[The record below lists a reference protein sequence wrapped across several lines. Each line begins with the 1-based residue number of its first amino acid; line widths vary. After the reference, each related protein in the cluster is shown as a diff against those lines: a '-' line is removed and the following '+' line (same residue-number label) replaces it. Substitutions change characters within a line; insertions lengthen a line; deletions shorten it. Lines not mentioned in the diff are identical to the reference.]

1 MIFLLF
7 IGKNKFH
14 LFDLDANCERIFI
27 NGNESF
33 SYDIT
38 KARDAVK
45 KLISSLA
52 NDYNLAHESEVQFQV
67 LENMDSTVNEVLFEA
82 LNGHIQAKFNI
93 GLVIKKILS
102 VLTKEHPDLRVKDF
116 GINYDGNSFEIKNNK
131 VLKNEFDLLAYTVD
145 DAIIINS
152 VLH

>member
-27 NGNESF
+27 NGNDSF
-33 SYDIT
+33 AYEIT
-38 KARDAVK
+38 KARDAVQ
-45 KLISSLA
+45 KLVTALA
-52 NDYNLAHESEVQFQV
+52 NDYNLASGSEVQFQV

-82 LNGHIQAKFNI
+82 LSGHIQAKFNI
-93 GLVIKKILS
+93 GSVIKKILS
-102 VLTKEHPDLRVKDF
+102 VLTKEHPGLRVKDF
-116 GINYDGNSFEIKNNK
+116 GINYDGNSFEIINNK
-131 VLKNEFDLLAYTVD
+131 VVKNDFDLLAYTLD
-145 DAIIINS
+145 DATIINS